1 MHFRLLGFF
10 AAIIV
15 VTGGGAIIACKVRP
29 TESRHTGESGGISIT
44 GDAFSGADI
53 GSTDIGSPRG
63 LFSDWYNRDTRGE
76 NSGAPS
82 GAVGLDVAP
91 APKDNLEF
99 MANEDAASGGH
110 GGGPGRPEDSGLPV
124 PSDPFGLVCMGPG
137 GEAFE
142 RMQPLFC
149 VQVPQ
154 PSKTDIINKDA
165 AIRLGKA
172 LFWDV
177 QVGGDG
183 QTACASC
190 HFAGGADNR
199 TKNTIHPGPNGLFEA
214 PGITGAG
221 QSFSPFKNLTGDDRV
236 GSQGVVGGIFKNSNS
251 DPTIAADDCVP
262 DQVAPFYGHR
272 QVTGRNTPTVIG
284 AVFNQFN
291 FWDGRASPVFNG
303 FDPFGLTGNATV
315 KQSLSINSSL
325 ASQAVATANNATE
338 MSCSGRKFNGPNSLA
353 SKMLARRPLQFQQ
366 VSPSDSSLGEMSA
379 YPQNGLNCYG
389 RACTYGAMIKDA
401 FGPAWEPLANL
412 YFSRLWGQ
420 ALQAYMSTL
429 VPDQTRFDQY
439 LAGKKSLFSPSMI
452 DGLDVFMGAGN
463 CADCHAGPELTDA
476 SVNYAKLAKRED
488 QGNDEGFHNLGV
500 TATAE
505 DLGRANIG
513 PFGLTWAQSN
523 SEFNRGAFKTPGLR
537 NLKLTAPYFHN
548 GGKDTIESV
557 VDFYAHRGGD
567 VPNKEMSDELQ
578 ETNLESPE
586 SRKAL
591 VTFLRDGLLDCRV
604 EKYRAPFDHPSLTI
618 SNGVNLQAT
627 GMTGTGSCRLSAG
640 VPPTTPNCIK
650 NPGICDTNSA
660 LHGTSVYK
668 DLFGRI
674 GSSAEITPFLTK

>member
-15 VTGGGAIIACKVRP
+15 ITGGGAIIACKVRP
-29 TESRHTGESGGISIT
+29 TESRHPGESDRVSVA
-44 GDAFSGADI
+44 GDALARADMM
-53 GSTDIGSPRG
+53 SKKG
-63 LFSDWYNRDTRGE
+63 LFSDWYDRDTRGE

-82 GAVGLDVAP
+82 GAVSLGVAP

-99 MANEDAASGGH
+99 LANEAAANGGN
-110 GGGPGRPEDSGLPV
+110 GGKLGRQEDSGLPV

-199 TKNTIHPGPNGLFEA
+199 TTNTLHPGPNGRFEA
-214 PGITGAG
+214 LGITGAG
-221 QSFSPFKNLTGDDRV
+221 QSFSPLKNLTGDDRV
-236 GSQGVVGGIFKNSNS
+236 GSQGVVGGLFKNLNS
-251 DPTIAADDCVP
+251 DPAIAADDCDA
-262 DQVAPFYGHR
+262 DQSAPFYGHR

-303 FDPFGLTGNATV
+303 FDPFGVTGNATV

-325 ASQAVATANNATE
+325 ASQAVAPANNATE
-338 MSCSGRKFNGPNSLA
+338 MSCSGRKFNGANSLA

-366 VSPSDSSLGEMSA
+366 VLPSDSSLGEMSA

-401 FGPAWEPLANL
+401 FGPTWEPLAQQF
-412 YFSRLWGQ
+412 FSRLWGQ

-439 LAGKKSLFSPSMI
+439 LAGKKSLFTTSMI
-452 DGLDVFMGAGN
+452 TGLDVFMGAGN
-463 CADCHAGPELTDA
+463 CADCHAGAELTDA

-500 TATAE
+500 TATEE
-505 DLGRANIG
+505 DLGRESIG
-513 PFGLTWAQSN
+513 PMGVPWSTSSN
-523 SEFNRGAFKTPGLR
+523 RYNRGAFKTPSLR

-548 GGKDTIESV
+548 GGKATLDDVI
-557 VDFYAHRGGD
+557 DFYAQRGGD
-567 VPNKEMSDELQ
+567 VANEEMSEELQ
-578 ETNLESPE
+578 EINLESPDLQAPLIE
-586 SRKAL
+586 
-591 VTFLRDGLLDCRV
+591 FLRDGLLDCRV

-618 SNGVNLQAT
+618 PNGVNLQAT
-627 GMTGTGSCRLSAG
+627 GMTGTGSCRLSAA

-650 NPGICDTNSA
+650 NPGICDTNQA

-674 GSSAEITPFLTK
+674 GSLAEISPFLKK